1 MSSVLRPESGAQVA
15 ELVAWAA
22 AEQAPL
28 EVVGRGSKRGLGRP
42 VQAAHDLDL
51 SALTG
56 ITLYEPEELVLA
68 ARAGTPL
75 IEIEE
80 TLAEQ
85 DQHLAFEPPDLG
97 PLLGNDADDGS
108 IGGML
113 ACNLSGPRR
122 LKSGAARDHFLGV
135 EAVSGRGE
143 AFKSGGRVVKNVTG
157 YDLCKLLAGSYG
169 TLAVMT
175 DVTVKVLPR
184 PEKARTVLIFGQD
197 DSQALTVMTQAL
209 NSQHEVT
216 GAAHLPAGLAAG
228 STVSYV
234 ADAGASG
241 QSVTALRLEGP
252 GPSVTFRCDA
262 LRRDMTAFGAHEE
275 LHGRNSALF
284 WREIRDVDPFLRH
297 PDCPVW
303 RLSVPPHSAP
313 GVVARIAA
321 GIAGG
326 IAGGQSPLYYF
337 DWGGGLI
344 WLALPQ
350 WAEQAD
356 VALRSALVD
365 CGGHATLVRAPDE
378 VQPALLVFQPLDPAK
393 EAITERVKDSFDPQR
408 ILNPGRM
415 YAGL

>member
-1 MSSVLRPESGAQVA
+1 MSSDFRPESGAQVA

-22 AEQAPL
+22 AERAPL
-28 EVVGRGSKRGLGRP
+28 EVVGRGSKQGLGRP

-51 SALTG
+51 STLTG

-85 DQHLAFEPPDLG
+85 NQHLAFEPPDLG
-97 PLLGNDADDGS
+97 PLLGNEADDGS
-108 IGGML
+108 IGGVL

-143 AFKSGGRVVKNVTG
+143 VFKSGGRVVKNVTG
-157 YDLCKLLAGSYG
+157 YDLCKLLAGSHG
-169 TLAVMT
+169 TLAIMT
-175 DVTVKVLPR
+175 DVTLKVLPR
-184 PEKARTVLIFGQD
+184 PEKTRTVMVFGQND
-197 DSQALTVMTQAL
+197 GQALAAMTQAL
-209 NSQHEVT
+209 NSPHEVS
-216 GAAHLPAGLAAG
+216 GAAYLPGVLAAG

-252 GPSVTFRCDA
+252 GPSVAFRCDA
-262 LRRDMTAFGAHEE
+262 LRRDMAAFGAHEE
-275 LHGRNSALF
+275 LHGRNSALL
-284 WREIRDVDPFLRH
+284 WREIRDVEPFVGH
-297 PDCPVW
+297 PGRPVW
-303 RLSVPPHSAP
+303 RLSVPPRSAP
-313 GVVARIAA
+313 KIVARIAD
-321 GIAGG
+321 GESGV
-326 IAGGQSPLYYF
+326 YYY

-344 WLALPQ
+344 WLALPH
-350 WAEQAD
+350 WAEPSDAA
-356 VALRSALVD
+356 VRAALVES
-365 CGGHATLVRAPDE
+365 GGHATLVRAPDE
-378 VQPALLVFQPLDPAK
+378 VRATSPVFQPLDPAK
-393 EAITERVKDSFDPQR
+393 AMITERVKDSFDPHR